1 MHLTDYSAT
10 ELLALLGA
18 GEATA
23 VEAVEAYLAR
33 IERHDGAVKAFLR
46 VDGAA
51 ALARAE
57 EIDRRRKEKQP
68 LGPLAG
74 LPVAVKDVLCTE
86 GEPTTCASRMLQDF
100 RPPYDATVIAK
111 LKAAD
116 AVVIGKTNMD
126 EFAMG
131 GSNENS
137 AFFPTHNPWDL
148 ACVPGGSSGG
158 SAASVAARMSPLA
171 VGSDTGGS
179 IRCPAGLC
187 GISGMKPTYG
197 RVSRYGLVAFAS
209 SLDQIG
215 PFGQTAE
222 DCALL
227 LEVLAGHDP
236 RDSTSINR
244 PVPKYGQTIRQPL
257 EGLRLGLVREHFGE
271 GLDPEVDAAVR
282 EAVRVYESL
291 GAKVRHLS
299 LPHSKYAVAAYY
311 IIAPCE
317 ASSNLARYDGVHY
330 GYRSGASP
338 LPTNLRSV
346 PGEGQGVRAS
356 CVATIAANRPHPNPL
371 PKGEGTNRTDN
382 PLVQMYRRSRA
393 EGFGA
398 EVKRRIMLGTYALS
412 AGYYDAYYKKALKVR
427 RLIRQDFDRA
437 FEEVD
442 LIVGPVTPTPAFKL
456 GERVDDPL
464 AMYLFDLYTVS
475 ANLTGIA
482 GMSIP
487 CGFSA
492 TGLPIGLHLQ
502 APPFEEERLLRGA
515 HMFQQATDWHTQK
528 PELEV

>member
-1 MHLTDYSAT
+1 MIDLTAT
-10 ELLALLGA
+10 QLVNKLAA
-18 GEATA
+18 GEVSS
-23 VEAVEAYLAR
+23 VELTRAYLDR
-33 IERHDGAVKAFLR
+33 IKQHDGTVRAFLR
-46 VDGAA
+46 VDADK
-51 ALARAE
+51 ALAQAE
-57 EIDRRRKEKQP
+57 AVDRRRASGKP
-68 LGPLAG
+68 LGRLAG
-74 LPVAVKDVLCTE
+74 LPVAVKDVLCSQ
-86 GEPTTCASRMLQDF
+86 GEPTTCASRMLENF
-100 RPPYDATVIAK
+100 RPPYDATAVAR

-116 AVVIGKTNMD
+116 AVLIGRTNMD

-148 ACVPGGSSGG
+148 SRIPGGSSGG
-158 SAASVAARMSPLA
+158 SAACVAARMAPLA
-171 VGSDTGGS
+171 VGTDTGGS
-179 IRCPAGLC
+179 IRSPAGLC

-197 RVSRYGLVAFAS
+197 RVSRFGLVAFAS
-209 SLDQIG
+209 SLDQVG
-215 PFGQTAE
+215 PLGQTAE

-236 RDSTSINR
+236 KDSTSIDR
-244 PVPKYGQTIRQPL
+244 PVPKYTETVRQPL
-257 EGLRLGLVREHFGE
+257 DGLRLGLVREHFGE
-271 GLDPEVDAAVR
+271 GLDGEVEATVR

-291 GAKVRHLS
+291 GAKVKEIS

-317 ASSNLARYDGVHY
+317 ASSNLARYDGVHF
-330 GYRSGASP
+330 GYRCSEKSS
-338 LPTNLRSV
+338 TRS
-346 PGEGQGVRAS
+346 S
-356 CVATIAANRPHPNPL
+356 S
-371 PKGEGTNRTDN
+371 DN
-382 PLVQMYRRSRA
+382 ALVSMYRRSRS

-442 LIVGPVTPTPAFKL
+442 LIVGPVTPTPAFKI
-456 GERVDDPL
+456 GERVNDPL

-475 ANLTGIA
+475 TNLAGIG

-492 TGLPIGLHLQ
+492 SGLPIGLHLQ
-502 APPFEEERLLRGA
+502 APPFAEERLLRGA
-515 HMFQQATDWHTQK
+515 AMFQRATDWHTKQPK
-528 PELEV
+528 LN

>member
-1 MHLTDYSAT
+1 MIDLTAT
-10 ELLALLGA
+10 QLVSRLAA
-18 GEATA
+18 GEISSVGLTQT
-23 VEAVEAYLAR
+23 YLER
-33 IERHDGAVKAFLR
+33 IQQCDRDVRAFLR
-46 VDGAA
+46 VDPAK
-51 ALARAE
+51 ALAQAE
-57 EIDRRRKEKQP
+57 AVDSRRKEGKP
-68 LGPLAG
+68 VGRLAG
-74 LPVAVKDVLCTE
+74 LPVAVKDVLCSE
-86 GEPTTCASRMLQDF
+86 GETTTCASRILEDF
-100 RPPYDATVIAK
+100 RPPFDATVVAK
-111 LKAAD
+111 LKEAD
-116 AVVIGKTNMD
+116 AVLIGRTNMD

-148 ACVPGGSSGG
+148 SRIPGGSSGG
-158 SAASVAARMSPLA
+158 SAACVAARMAPLA

-179 IRCPAGLC
+179 IRSPAGLC

-209 SLDQIG
+209 SLDQVG
-215 PFGQTAE
+215 PLGQTAE

-236 RDSTSINR
+236 KDSTSIDR
-244 PVPKYGQTIRQPL
+244 PVPKYTETVRQPL

-271 GLDPEVDAAVR
+271 GVDGEVEAAVR

-291 GAKVRHLS
+291 GATVKEVS
-299 LPHSKYAVAAYY
+299 MPHSKYAVAVYY

-317 ASSNLARYDGVHY
+317 ASSNLARYDGAHY
-330 GYRSGASP
+330 GYRTSQKADLSENA
-338 LPTNLRSV
+338 L
-346 PGEGQGVRAS
+346 
-356 CVATIAANRPHPNPL
+356 I
-371 PKGEGTNRTDN
+371 
-382 PLVQMYRRSRA
+382 QMYCRSRS

-398 EVKRRIMLGTYALS
+398 EVKRRIMVGTYALS

-442 LIVGPVTPTPAFKL
+442 LIVGPVTPTPAFKI

-475 ANLTGIA
+475 TNLAGIA

-487 CGFSA
+487 CGFSVA
-492 TGLPIGLHLQ
+492 GLPIGLHLQ
-502 APPFEEERLLRGA
+502 APPFAEERLLRGA
-515 HMFQQATDWHTQK
+515 AMYQRTTDWHTKQ
-528 PELEV
+528 PSGFFTHSRR